1 MCKLKETSNKESN
14 EDCIILPKDIGNLT
28 ARGAAVLSNC
38 LYNQYRNYLNE
49 NIYSYIEDM
58 LDYVNKGFL
67 GSYSASCFI
76 VEDLVKG
83 SSSNY
88 VITAEKGLTAK
99 ENLLVYSKWFL
110 TQGTINELPIES
122 LVVLKNIIHIIDSYL
137 GLSKKSSL
145 SSAILD
151 ELNNL
156 VLEVESVKGK

>member
-1 MCKLKETSNKESN
+1 MCRLEETSNKESN
-14 EDCIILPKDIGNLT
+14 EGCIVLPKDIGSLT
-28 ARGAAVLSNC
+28 ARGAVLLSNC
-38 LYNQYRNYLNE
+38 LYNQYRDYINE
-49 NIYSYIEDM
+49 NIYSYVEDM
-58 LDYVNKGFL
+58 LDYVNKDFL

-76 VEDLVKG
+76 IDDLVKG

-88 VITAEKGLTAK
+88 SITAEKGLSAK

-110 TQGTINELPIES
+110 TQATINELPKES
-122 LVVLKNIIHIIDSYL
+122 LIVLKNVIHVIDSYL

-156 VLEVESVKGK
+156 VLEVESVKAK